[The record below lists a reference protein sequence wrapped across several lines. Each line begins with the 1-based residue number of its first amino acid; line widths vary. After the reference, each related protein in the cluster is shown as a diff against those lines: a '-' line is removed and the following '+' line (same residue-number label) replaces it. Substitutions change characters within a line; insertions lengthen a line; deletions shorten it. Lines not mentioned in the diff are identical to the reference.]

1 MSINKIEQT
10 EFSKR
15 RKTLMSHNKDGATI
29 IAAGRN
35 SLRNP
40 DVNHQFRQQS
50 DFWYFT
56 GFEEP
61 DAIMILL
68 PNDTKPYVMF
78 TTPFDETYAIWN
90 GAMKGIEGIQNDY
103 GVDTAY
109 SIKEIENKLPE
120 LLKGYTKLYF
130 SIGKDSILDKLV
142 SNIVVSR
149 RSGATRDG
157 NYLTDII
164 DPKQTIDGMRLI
176 KSQNEIEVLK
186 NAIETTDYAFNRAI
200 SFTSVG
206 KFEYEIQAELER
218 EFRKAGSVRNGYP
231 SIVASGNNSCV
242 LHYTDNNSKLT
253 EGDLL
258 LIDAGAEIDYY
269 TADITRTW
277 PVNGKFTNIQKDIY
291 NIVLEAQIKAI
302 NEVKPDTTIDSINKI
317 AVTIL
322 TYGLMQIGLL
332 TGNIEELVEEKAYRK
347 YYMHGTS
354 HWLGIDVHDSGVYSK
369 NNSFTKLKPGMVLTV
384 EPGLYFNQYMDDL
397 PQELT
402 GIGIR
407 IEDNIL
413 VTETGNIN
421 LSQKIPKEINQI
433 EHIVGSVS

>member
-142 SNIVVSR
+142 SNIVVNR

-164 DPKQTIDGMRLI
+164 DPKQTID
-176 KSQNEIEVLK
+176 
-186 NAIETTDYAFNRAI
+186 
-200 SFTSVG
+200 
-206 KFEYEIQAELER
+206 
-218 EFRKAGSVRNGYP
+218 
-231 SIVASGNNSCV
+231 SI
-242 LHYTDNNSKLT
+242 Y
-253 EGDLL
+253 
-258 LIDAGAEIDYY
+258 
-269 TADITRTW
+269 
-277 PVNGKFTNIQKDIY
+277 
-291 NIVLEAQIKAI
+291 
-302 NEVKPDTTIDSINKI
+302 
-317 AVTIL
+317 
-322 TYGLMQIGLL
+322 
-332 TGNIEELVEEKAYRK
+332 
-347 YYMHGTS
+347 
-354 HWLGIDVHDSGVYSK
+354 
-369 NNSFTKLKPGMVLTV
+369 
-384 EPGLYFNQYMDDL
+384 
-397 PQELT
+397 
-402 GIGIR
+402 
-407 IEDNIL
+407 
-413 VTETGNIN
+413 
-421 LSQKIPKEINQI
+421 
-433 EHIVGSVS
+433 